1 MATQRYESSV
11 TAVSWIPS
19 EAITGPSKIPFELG
33 VTHYDSPPPDRLE
46 DLEQLRTS
54 DRFREANELRGFIEV
69 EDGRIVRA
77 GHLGQGHI
85 GATTVRV
92 GPAALRFPA
101 VHLSDIQAEPEV
113 TAGSARFVQTVGG
126 RMGLPTPRPVPH
138 PPFVQF
144 WPSIAWTTLALTI
157 NADGSSSHELV
168 GASPF
173 PRHWIYDDEGRL
185 VQKSGSIDFGTWF
198 NDSYGQRTPW
208 GDQDSPAV
216 VAEVESALER
226 SLSSAIMRGGA
237 KPKIRAI
244 AEGENLVRQGEAGTE
259 VFLILDGIF
268 VVEVDEQAGRRSR
281 TGRSRGRAIRAPK
294 RQADGD
300 ALGPHPGTRGERSAR
315 RPRPAGA
322 RQPGSNAP
330 ARGITPRLIFR
341 PARPRVRR
349 CAPSGRAIV
358 DGFLS
363 VGQWPSAGSSD
374 TRPTSR
380 PPGPRRATGETNL
393 P

>member
-1 MATQRYESSV
+1 MATQRFESSV

-33 VTHYDSPPPDRLE
+33 VTHYDEPPPDRLE

-54 DRFREANELRGFIEV
+54 DRFREANELRAFIEV

-77 GHLGQGHI
+77 GHLGRGHI

-101 VHLSDIQAEPEV
+101 VHLSDIQAEPELG
-113 TAGSARFVQTVGG
+113 AASARFVQTVGG

-185 VQKSGSIDFGTWF
+185 VEKSGSIDFGKWF
-198 NDSYGQRTPW
+198 NHSFSDRTPW
-208 GDQDSPAV
+208 GEQDSPAV

-226 SLSSAIMRGGA
+226 SLSAVIMHGGA
-237 KPKIRAI
+237 KPTIRKI
-244 AEGENLVRQGEAGTE
+244 AEGENLVRQGQAGTE

-268 VVEVDEQAGRRSR
+268 VVEVDERPVAEVGPGAVVGERAALRNGTRTATLWARTPGRVASV
-281 TGRSRGRAIRAPK
+281 PH
-294 RQADGD
+294 D
-300 ALGPHPGTRGERSAR
+300 ALDSQAL
-315 RPRPAGA
+315 
-322 RQPGSNAP
+322 GSLA
-330 ARGITPRLIFR
+330 
-341 PARPRVRR
+341 
-349 CAPSGRAIV
+349 
-358 DGFLS
+358 
-363 VGQWPSAGSSD
+363 
-374 TRPTSR
+374 
-380 PPGPRRATGETNL
+380 ATHHREE
-393 P
+393 